1 MMPPL
6 VRLYVRE
13 TLLGLA
19 LGILFSMALVVLNIG
34 NLRHLI
40 DTVEGGWLAFLLLSF
55 FNGIVFAGVQFGVR
69 VMLMADPED

>member
-6 VRLYVRE
+6 IRLYVRE
-13 TLLGLA
+13 TLLGMA
-19 LGILFSMALVVLNIG
+19 LGIAFTVGLVMLNVG

-40 DTVEGGWLAFLLLSF
+40 DTVEGGWLAFFLLAF

-69 VMLMADPED
+69 VMLMAERDD